1 MFSVLAW
8 FGFLKKFTEAYDN
21 PMQFTKILYDVGTF
35 IQAYVNILMFTFCS
49 IFSVHA
55 LRRSQQPFKIAM
67 CIWISIISLFNYHM
81 WTKLNHLMTWKI
93 NIYILDISEVLYIKT
108 HMSEDSIL
116 RYLMQDLEI
125 SLTMLV
131 TDLSQLVNLRT
142 DF

>member
-1 MFSVLAW
+1 
-8 FGFLKKFTEAYDN
+8 
-21 PMQFTKILYDVGTF
+21 
-35 IQAYVNILMFTFCS
+35 
-49 IFSVHA
+49 
-55 LRRSQQPFKIAM
+55 
-67 CIWISIISLFNYHM
+67 
-81 WTKLNHLMTWKI
+81 MTWKI